1 MLSKE
6 ALPGLLAVKHQLH
19 AASLTQECLKRRR
32 LLMEEEEE
40 EDSAAFDLS
49 TILASHLVS
58 LEEKENNPGRGR
70 GVRVAFNIRR
80 PVLLRV
86 GDYRNDPQRFRELTR
101 FTLPEFDE
109 LVLQLTPLIQSR
121 GRKGPETAYH
131 SCKLDIPERIM
142 VWLMSL
148 RGGPYLSDLQLAT
161 GWDKS
166 SICAD
171 FHYMNVVTA
180 SLLAPLIRWPDAAE
194 RLVMKNSFPESTV
207 LRGRCVGYLDATC
220 LFVRRPS
227 INQRR
232 FWRGDKRRHCFV
244 AQAVVDPHGRIRH
257 LVVGFPGGISND
269 RGLYIS
275 TDLYL
280 NASAYH
286 PRSISF
292 ATFVSSPQTQ
302 ILRIVNQK

>member
-86 GDYRNDPQRFRELTR
+86 DDYRNDPQRFRELTR

-131 SCKLDIPERIM
+131 SCKLDIPERYDALITLNLILAFCSLFLLVYDCCSLFVSRIM

-148 RGGPYLSDLQLAT
+148 RGGPYLSDLQLVT

-171 FHYMNVVTA
+171 FHYMNVVAA

-194 RLVMKNSFPESTV
+194 RLLSHEE
-207 LRGRCVGYLDATC
+207 L
-220 LFVRRPS
+220 
-227 INQRR
+227 
-232 FWRGDKRRHCFV
+232 
-244 AQAVVDPHGRIRH
+244 
-257 LVVGFPGGISND
+257 IS
-269 RGLYIS
+269 
-275 TDLYL
+275 
-280 NASAYH
+280 
-286 PRSISF
+286 
-292 ATFVSSPQTQ
+292 
-302 ILRIVNQK
+302 